1 MGPSLQDRLA
11 ILLNVGFTEVVPTKV
26 LSTGFVQVREN
37 WKSRGKSQNIFQSG
51 NIDYSSDVREFEH
64 SWVENQTSAHSIF
77 L

>member
-77 L
+77 R